1 MTEYAEFNFKIRIFC
16 SIVAK
21 IGMAGPIIGISF
33 FDSNNGLFTVAEIED
48 NEQLSELESLLV
60 RNKPTN
66 IVYSVC
72 KDKLGLKRLIDI
84 LEKGGSWILEE
95 LEYPKLSAIEDFGD
109 LISPLLCK
117 QYENY
122 SKELESDLIKLSL
135 YNSINHF
142 QLVQSRENNS
152 QCEIRFLVSN
162 GFMRMDSA
170 CIHSLKI
177 FPQKGE
183 SNRSPTNLL
192 GLLNKTRTKIGAR
205 RLEMWLR
212 RPLINDKQIKM
223 RQDAVEF
230 FYNNDLLRQKIYGTY
245 LRKVCDLDQIS
256 VKFRT
261 FTSYIN
267 SANQASKEAG
277 GNKSEPKCGLEDMV
291 KLYDSIHQS
300 NSIFSDIKDTL
311 EECERS
317 KKDVGCVNSVYE
329 LILIPL
335 ESTLSKF
342 GDYVKLVEK
351 TIDLDEAENGNYL
364 IIPQF
369 TPELERLYE
378 KKEEISAKIESHRKE
393 LDSYLCNKKGY
404 NEGYR
409 EAVKVI
415 RGEGM
420 DKSLC
425 FRVSRKDIDCFQ
437 DKKIYKQVR
446 INKND
451 YLFRTREI
459 QELSDKEDRILK
471 DYNYEQ
477 HQVLVKAVSV
487 ASTYWSLVSKLSYIL
502 GSIDVLLSFA
512 LTSICAPI
520 PFVRPVV
527 YKDECTLE
535 KEYCIENNTKDLVFD
550 CSCRFYCKQLRHPL
564 IEAQGVISANTQFVA
579 NDVDLHRHGNLL
591 SIITGP
597 NMGGKS
603 TYIRQIAICCLLSQ
617 IGCFVPAQEA
627 RVPIMDQLMCRIGAS
642 DSQLLGISTFFAEM
656 IEASAILRCATK
668 NTLVVVDELGRGTS
682 TYDGFGLAWSIA
694 SFLVNVK
701 KCYTL
706 FATHFHELSSLALNT
721 RNVTNLRV
729 TATTSSKRNLIE
741 ETSGAGGADS
751 GASFPP
757 SKGILRFYYK
767 VEKGFADKSLG
778 VDVAELTGLPVET
791 IKRSRE
797 KAEDLSQIEQ
807 IYVDPH
813 CLQNKKKN
821 QLIEIS
827 SNIKSSLSNILNAID
842 TCSDPE
848 EFKNKSSD
856 SVGKLS
862 DIFKFAILTN

>member
-1 MTEYAEFNFKIRIFC
+1 MSEYVELNFKIRIFC

-21 IGMAGPIIGISF
+21 CGMAEPLIGVSF

-48 NEQLSELESLLV
+48 NEQLSELESMLV

-66 IVYSVC
+66 IVYSVH
-72 KDKLGLKRLIDI
+72 KDKLGLKRLTDI
-84 LEKGGSWILEE
+84 VEKGSNWTLEE
-95 LEYPKLSAIEDFGD
+95 LEYPKLSVIEDFGD
-109 LISPLLCK
+109 LISPLLKK
-117 QYENY
+117 QCENY

-135 YNSINHF
+135 YNLINHF
-142 QLVQSRENNS
+142 QLIQSRENNS

-177 FPQKGE
+177 FPLKGE

-192 GLLNKTRTKIGAR
+192 GLLNKTRTRIGAR

-212 RPLINDKQIKM
+212 RPLVDVKQIKM

-230 FYNNDLLRQKIYGTY
+230 FYNNDLLRQKIYGTH

-261 FTSYIN
+261 FASYIN
-267 SANQASKEAG
+267 SSNQNIKEG
-277 GNKSEPKCGLEDMV
+277 GSRSEPKCSLEDMV
-291 KLYDSIHQS
+291 KLYDSINQS
-300 NSIFSDIKDTL
+300 NSIFTDIKDEL
-311 EECERS
+311 DEYEKSNKNPSCA
-317 KKDVGCVNSVYE
+317 NSVYE

-335 ESTLSKF
+335 ERTLSRF
-342 GDYVKLVEK
+342 GDYIKLVEK
-351 TIDLDEAENGNYL
+351 TIDLGEAENGNYL

-369 TPELERLYE
+369 TPELERLYK
-378 KKEEISAKIESHRKE
+378 KKEEISMKIESHRRE
-393 LDSYLCNKKGY
+393 LDSYLCNEKGY

-415 RGEGM
+415 RGEGV

-477 HQVLVKAVSV
+477 HQVLIKAVSV
-487 ASTYWSLVSKLSYIL
+487 ASTYWSLVSKLSSII

-512 LTSICAPI
+512 LTSICAPT
-520 PFVRPVV
+520 PFVRPIV
-527 YKDECTLE
+527 YKDKCNVE
-535 KEYCIENNTKDLVFD
+535 KEDITQDKAKNPNFD

-564 IEAQGVISANTQFVA
+564 IEAQGVISANSQFVA
-579 NDVDLHRHGNLL
+579 NDVDLHRHGSLL

-627 RVPIMDQLMCRIGAS
+627 RIPIMDQLMCRIGAS
-642 DSQLLGISTFFAEM
+642 DAQLLGISTFFAEM
-656 IEASAILRCATK
+656 IEASAILRCATR
-668 NTLVVVDELGRGTS
+668 NTLVIVDELGRGTS

-694 SFLVNVK
+694 SFLVNEK

-706 FATHFHELSSLALNT
+706 FATHFHELSSLASST
-721 RNVTNLRV
+721 CNVTNLRV
-729 TATTSSKRNLIE
+729 TATTSSRKNAFQE
-741 ETSGAGGADS
+741 KGESENNDS
-751 GASFPP
+751 SS
-757 SKGILRFYYK
+757 SKGILKFYYK

-778 VDVAELTGLPVET
+778 VDVAELTGLPTET

-813 CLQNKKKN
+813 CPQNKKKN
-821 QLIEIS
+821 QLVEIS
-827 SNIKSSLSNILNAID
+827 GNIKSSLTDLLSAID
-842 TCSDPE
+842 ASSDPE
-848 EFKNKSSD
+848 EFKNKSFG
-856 SVGKLS
+856 SVQELNN
-862 DIFKFAILTN
+862 IFKFAILSS